1 MPDTDDDQSVE
12 LDPVQREQ
20 GDDDTEAARE
30 RRAAKA
36 RAEADKNPTHDLDDE
51 ARKRVEE
58 ADEQVHLDDE
68 DAAARNEEI
77 EAAAKEQQTLED
89 HRLRGEDLATVEAN
103 QAMRL
108 AYVDEQLSGTHRQ
121 FATNDTQ
128 REVADRAHGRHE
140 RDEAAAHPD
149 EPGSAELDA
158 RGRRMENLATI
169 EGRSARAEDR
179 IADGYDDSAQEH
191 REEARDAQPHASEAV
206 RNPPEETPEAQ
217 PPQERLH
224 VRGHA
229 QVRDKQGKALKP
241 NPSRA
246 GTPDLNIDRRR
257 ERN

>member
-1 MPDTDDDQSVE
+1 MPDTDDDQSVD
-12 LDPVQREQ
+12 LDLVQREQ
-20 GDDDTEAARE
+20 GDDDTEGARE

-36 RAEADKNPTHDLDDE
+36 RAEADKDPTHDLDDE
-51 ARKRVEE
+51 ARKHLEE
-58 ADEQVHLDDE
+58 ADEQVQLDDE

-77 EAAAKEQQTLED
+77 EAAAKDQQTLEE

-108 AYVDEQLSGTHRQ
+108 AYADEQLRDVHRQ

-179 IADGYDDSAQEH
+179 IADRYDDSAQEH
-191 REEARDAQPHASEAV
+191 REEAREAQPHASEAV
-206 RNPPEETPEAQ
+206 RNPPEQAPEAQ
-217 PPQERLH
+217 APQERLH

-229 QVRDKQGKALKP
+229 QVRDRQGKALKP
-241 NPSRA
+241 DPNRA
-246 GTPDLNIDRRR
+246 STPDLNIDRRR
-257 ERN
+257 ERS

>member
-1 MPDTDDDQSVE
+1 MPDTHDDPSVE
-12 LDPVQREQ
+12 LDLVQREQ
-20 GDDDTEAARE
+20 GDDDSEGARE

-36 RAEADKNPTHDLDDE
+36 RAEAHQNPTRDLDDE
-51 ARKRVEE
+51 ARKHLEE
-58 ADEQVHLDDE
+58 TDEQVHLDE
-68 DAAARNEEI
+68 EETAARNEEL
-77 EAAAKEQQTLED
+77 ELATKDQQTLEE

-103 QAMRL
+103 EAMRL
-108 AYVDEQLSGTHRQ
+108 AYVDEQLSATHRQ

-128 REVADRAHGRHE
+128 REIADRAHGRHE

-169 EGRSARAEDR
+169 EGRNARAEDR

-206 RNPPEETPEAQ
+206 RNPPEEAPEAQ